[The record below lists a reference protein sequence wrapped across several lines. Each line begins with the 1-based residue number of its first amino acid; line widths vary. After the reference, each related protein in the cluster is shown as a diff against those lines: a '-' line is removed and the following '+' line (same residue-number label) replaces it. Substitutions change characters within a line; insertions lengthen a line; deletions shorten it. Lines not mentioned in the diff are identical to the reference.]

1 MNELSILIYIGTNE
15 RGWAVI
21 KNILIDLDGTLTDPK
36 VGITTSARYGLEK
49 IGHPISDEINIDWI
63 IGPPLKASLAKI
75 LNVEADHVLAE
86 QALMGYRERFAV
98 KGLYENHVF
107 EGVAET
113 LAELKRRGYRL
124 FVATA
129 KPTVYAKQILEH
141 FDLAQYFTDIY
152 GSELNGERTNKAE
165 LIQYILEQQK
175 LQADQ
180 CLMVGDREHDI
191 FGARQNGI
199 DTIAVNYGYGSQE
212 ELALAQPKYQIDR
225 FNQLLDYFK

>member
-1 MNELSILIYIGTNE
+1 M
-15 RGWAVI
+15 I

-141 FDLAQYFTDIY
+141 FDLAQYFTDIH
-152 GSELNGERTNKAE
+152 GSELNGDRTNKAE
-165 LIQYILEQQK
+165 LIQYILAQQK

-180 CLMVGDREHDI
+180 CMMVGDREHDI

-212 ELALAQPKYQIDR
+212 ELALAQPKYHIDR

>member
-1 MNELSILIYIGTNE
+1 M
-15 RGWAVI
+15 I

-124 FVATA
+124 FLATA

-141 FDLAQYFTDIY
+141 FDLAQYFTDIH

>member
-1 MNELSILIYIGTNE
+1 M
-15 RGWAVI
+15 I

-141 FDLAQYFTDIY
+141 FDLAQYFSDIH
-152 GSELNGERTNKAE
+152 GSELNGDRTNKAE
-165 LIQYILEQQK
+165 LIQYILVQQQ

-180 CLMVGDREHDI
+180 CMMVGDREHDI
-191 FGARQNGI
+191 FGARHNGI
-199 DTIAVNYGYGSQE
+199 ETIAVSYGYGSQE
-212 ELALAQPKYQIDR
+212 ELEVAQPKYKIDR

>member
-1 MNELSILIYIGTNE
+1 LNELSILIYIGTNE

-49 IGHPISDEINIDWI
+49 IGHPISDEVNIDWI

-124 FVATA
+124 FLATA
-129 KPTVYAKQILEH
+129 KPTVYAKQILKH
-141 FDLAQYFTDIY
+141 FDLAQYFTDIH
-152 GSELNGERTNKAE
+152 GSELNGDRTNKAE
-165 LIQYILEQQK
+165 LIQYILAQQQ

-180 CLMVGDREHDI
+180 CMMVGDREHDI
-191 FGARQNGI
+191 FGARHNGI
-199 DTIAVNYGYGSQE
+199 ETIAVSYGYGSQE
-212 ELALAQPKYQIDR
+212 ELEVAQPKYKIDR